1 MGGKTDSQGGKD
13 LQGHP
18 VAKQGLEEPTCA
30 APVPRVPGGSQP
42 APAPV
47 AITGRASI
55 QPWGPG
61 PWPGYMDLLAWIH
74 PTMQGPG
81 EVAC

>member
-1 MGGKTDSQGGKD
+1 M
-13 LQGHP
+13 
-18 VAKQGLEEPTCA
+18 CC
-30 APVPRVPGGSQP
+30 PVPRVPGGSHP
-42 APAPV
+42 APAAV
-47 AITGRASI
+47 AIAGRASI

-81 EVAC
+81 EVGMLTRTPQRPLTSA